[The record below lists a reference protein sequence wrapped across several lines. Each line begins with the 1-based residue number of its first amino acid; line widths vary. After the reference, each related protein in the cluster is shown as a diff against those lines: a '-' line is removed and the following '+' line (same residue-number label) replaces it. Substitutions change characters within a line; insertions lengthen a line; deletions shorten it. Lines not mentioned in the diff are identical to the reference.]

1 MEKEELIKAYAYAE
15 LLWSTFKKE
24 TNKEKAQMQNQLW
37 WEFLKPYD
45 YNVIC
50 ASMRE
55 LAKESDFC
63 NIAKISKG
71 CRTIM
76 NLTKEQ
82 LTEND
87 IFNEIDRAIDYYHA
101 KENFEKLSPIA
112 KRVVNNYSN
121 LATWGQLDIS
131 EFNTVTASNIKRAIR
146 NELERQHQM
155 ESVGLEQLAQL
166 GCRDTNLI
174 EDKKD

>member
-87 IFNEIDRAIDYYHA
+87 IFNEIDRAIDYYYA

-112 KRVVNNYSN
+112 KKVVGHYGN
-121 LATWGQLDIS
+121 LASWGQSNKDDYNKYIS
-131 EFNTVTASNIKRAIR
+131 VSIKMAIR
-146 NELERQHQM
+146 NELDRQQQM
-155 ESVGLEQLAQL
+155 DSIGLEQLAQL